1 MKKNITP
8 ILGLVLGFALVIWSI
23 MSSGPLS
30 RFVDVPSIV
39 ITVFGSFCALLIS
52 FPVKTL
58 KTVPSLLNQLM
69 AAPQNDRAALI
80 ETITYLAKKIRTE
93 GVLSIEQDLAEI
105 DNEMLVYGLQMVV
118 DGSDAESI
126 EEILETE
133 MAQIETRHS
142 AGQDIFNKW
151 GEYAPAFGM
160 VGTLVGLIAMLG
172 DLSDPN
178 AIGGGMATS
187 LLTTLYGSLLANL
200 VFLPIAKNLEF
211 QTEEEMN
218 TCELIIE
225 GVMAIQKGQNPRVI
239 EQKLKSFLSSKEQKQ
254 SEAQEGISGKV
265 ARGTEG

>member
-1 MKKNITP
+1 MKKNMTP
-8 ILGLVLGFALVIWSI
+8 IIGLVLGFALVIWSI

-30 RFVDVPSIV
+30 RFVDMPSIV
-39 ITVFGSFCALLIS
+39 ITIFGSFCALLIS
-52 FPVKTL
+52 FPL
-58 KTVPSLLNQLM
+58 KSLKNVPALLKQLM
-69 AAPQNDRAALI
+69 SSPQTDRAELI

-93 GVLSIEQDLAEI
+93 GVLSIEQDLAEV

-133 MAQIETRHS
+133 MSQIEIRHS
-142 AGQDIFNKW
+142 AGQEIFNKW

-178 AIGGGMATS
+178 AIGGGMATA

-200 VFLPIAKNLEF
+200 VFLPMAKNLEL
-211 QTEEEMN
+211 QTEVEMN

-239 EQKLKSFLSSKEQKQ
+239 EQKLTSFLSSTEQKQ
-254 SEAQEGISGKV
+254 NALEAGTSGKV

>member
-1 MKKNITP
+1 MKKNMTP
-8 ILGLVLGFALVIWSI
+8 IIGLVLGFALVIWSI

-30 RFVDVPSIV
+30 RFVDIPSIV

-52 FPVKTL
+52 FPMKTL
-58 KTVPSLLNQLM
+58 KNVPSLLKKLM
-69 AAPQNDRAALI
+69 SAAQNERAELI
-80 ETITYLAKKIRTE
+80 DTLTNLAKKIRTD
-93 GVLSIEQDLAEI
+93 GVLSVEQELTQI

-133 MAQIETRHS
+133 LIQIETRHA
-142 AGQDIFNKW
+142 AGQEVFTKW

-172 DLSDPN
+172 ELSDPN
-178 AIGGGMATS
+178 AIGAGMATA

-200 VFLPIAKNLEF
+200 VFLPIAKNLEI
-211 QTEEEMN
+211 QTEEEVN
-218 TCELIIE
+218 TCTLIIE

-239 EQKLKSFLSSKEQKQ
+239 EQKLKTFLSASEQKQ
-254 SEAQEGISGKV
+254 TIGQEGISGKV
-265 ARGTEG
+265 ARGTGG